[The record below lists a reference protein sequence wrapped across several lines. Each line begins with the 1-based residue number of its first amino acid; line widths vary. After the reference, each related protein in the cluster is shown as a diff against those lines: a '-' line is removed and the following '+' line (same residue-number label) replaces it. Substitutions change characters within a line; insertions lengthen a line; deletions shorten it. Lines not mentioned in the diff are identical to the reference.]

1 MNDAELVQQ
10 ILAGNENAF
19 RYLVANHQRLVLHI
33 VGRVVN
39 QQEDVEDICQE
50 VFLVYLGT
58 IVGVLAVS
66 VAMAFI
72 WLGADWQE
80 WQNFLVSNLAW
91 VAGLNIM
98 GLFIL
103 FTDRVLLRYFFFR
116 FSGQNLN

>member
-1 MNDAELVQQ
+1 MQKDEKNILVENWLDEALKTSPEFALSENFADKVTAKVSRRFAWEQY
-10 ILAGNENAF
+10 INE
-19 RYLVANHQRLVLHI
+19 
-33 VGRVVN
+33 
-39 QQEDVEDICQE
+39 
-50 VFLVYLGT
+50 FLVYLGT

-80 WQNFLVSNLAW
+80 WQNFLVNNLTLI
-91 VAGLNIM
+91 AGINVL

-103 FTDRVLLRYFFFR
+103 FADRVLLRYFFFR